1 MALQPEQYAR
11 ELRFRLALHGPIDV
25 VKAASSLGIE
35 VHEDELDQCDG
46 ALLRLGGT
54 ALILVSR
61 KCAYDIRKRFTVAHG
76 LGHSCIPSHNS
87 PEFRCAEAEI
97 ANYRSV
103 RIRERE
109 ANGFASELLLPASEL
124 QKALKEPPSIQV
136 VSDLAQSYG
145 TSMMA
150 TAVKVVQATC
160 ESVAVVISSRG
171 RIEWAVRSRNFP
183 FSIRSGTLH
192 EHTYAIDYFASGYL
206 PGCTKQVLLSAW
218 CTHSGCDKFLMEESI
233 PFHRLN
239 MVLSLLSLPAQDEDY

>member
-1 MALQPEQYAR
+1 MALPPEQYAR

-25 VKAASSLGIE
+25 VKVASSLGIE
-35 VHEDELDQCDG
+35 VHEGELDQCDG

-61 KCAYDIRKRFTVAHG
+61 KCAYDSRKRFTVAHE
-76 LGHSCIPSHNS
+76 LGHFYIPSHNS
-87 PEFRCAEAEI
+87 PEFRCTEAEI

-160 ESVAVVISSRG
+160 ESVAVVLSSRG
-171 RIEWAVRSRNFP
+171 RIEWAVRSRSFP

-192 EHTYAIDYFASGYL
+192 EHTYAIDYFTSGYL

-218 CTHSGCDKFLMEESI
+218 CKDSGCDEFLMEESI

>member
-1 MALQPEQYAR
+1 MTAR
-11 ELRFRLALHGPIDV
+11 YSDW
-25 VKAASSLGIE
+25 
-35 VHEDELDQCDG
+35 
-46 ALLRLGGT
+46 
-54 ALILVSR
+54 
-61 KCAYDIRKRFTVAHG
+61 
-76 LGHSCIPSHNS
+76 
-87 PEFRCAEAEI
+87 
-97 ANYRSV
+97 
-103 RIRERE
+103 RE

-136 VSDLAQSYG
+136 VSDLAESYG